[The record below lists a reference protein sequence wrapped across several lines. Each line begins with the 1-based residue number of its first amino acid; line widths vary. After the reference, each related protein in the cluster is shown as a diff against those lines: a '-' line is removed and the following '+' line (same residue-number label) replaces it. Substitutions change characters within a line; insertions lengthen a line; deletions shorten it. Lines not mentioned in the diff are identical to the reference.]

1 MNLLK
6 YLSHY
11 NFKANVH
18 QSCFIAK
25 SIADENTLMSKLG
38 VSYQNMNLF
47 YTTVLFWSSS
57 TGLLSLL
64 YSLTYFKFN
73 CLYPTFSATQG
84 HRSSHKK
91 IWLSDRS
98 HAGTRCLWT
107 HLYNKGLVWDWHP
120 LH

>member
-6 YLSHY
+6 YLIHY

-25 SIADENTLMSKLG
+25 SIADENTPMSKLG

-47 YTTVLFWSSS
+47 YTIILLWSSS
-57 TGLLSLL
+57 TSLLLLL

-73 CLYPTFSATQG
+73 CLYHIFSATHYIILQCVKIILIQ
-84 HRSSHKK
+84 RSFINRVHGKS
-91 IWLSDRS
+91 I
-98 HAGTRCLWT
+98 
-107 HLYNKGLVWDWHP
+107 LVTTA
-120 LH
+120 